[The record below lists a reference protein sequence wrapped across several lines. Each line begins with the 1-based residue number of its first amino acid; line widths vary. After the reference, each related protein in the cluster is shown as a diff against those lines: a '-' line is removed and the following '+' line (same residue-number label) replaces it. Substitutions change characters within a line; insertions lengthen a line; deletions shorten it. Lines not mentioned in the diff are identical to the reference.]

1 MAEIASDGIGA
12 GGVAEIAGAAS
23 YPTVSGTTAGRWR
36 CWPAGKGILVVT
48 A

>member
-12 GGVAEIAGAAS
+12 GGVAEVAGAAS
-23 YPTVSGTTAGRWR
+23 YPTVGSMIAGRWR